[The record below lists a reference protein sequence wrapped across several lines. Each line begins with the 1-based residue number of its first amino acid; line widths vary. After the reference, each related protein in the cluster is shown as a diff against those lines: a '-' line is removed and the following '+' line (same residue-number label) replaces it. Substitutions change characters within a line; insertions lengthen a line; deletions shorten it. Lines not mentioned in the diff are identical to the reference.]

1 MFLFKKTKPVEV
13 GPKSK
18 LLAETAANA
27 LSVFNS
33 TISKLK
39 EVVESAKEAITSNQ
53 KEIDSLQAENS
64 ALEKVVNENTAMA
77 NKLLDLFNPQPSSPS
92 SDGGQ

>member
-1 MFLFKKTKPVEV
+1 MSLFKTTKPVS
-13 GPKSK
+13 KSK
-18 LLAETAANA
+18 ILAETAVTA

-77 NKLLDLFNPQPSSPS
+77 NKLLDLFNPQPTSPS

>member
-1 MFLFKKTKPVEV
+1 MSLFKTTKPV
-13 GPKSK
+13 PKSK
-18 LLAETAANA
+18 LLAETAATA
-27 LSVFNS
+27 LGVFNS

-39 EVVESAKEAITSNQ
+39 EVVESAKEAIMSNQ
-53 KEIDSLQAENS
+53 KEIDTLQAENS

-77 NKLLDLFNPQPSSPS
+77 NKLSDLFNPQPSSSS

>member
-1 MFLFKKTKPVEV
+1 MSLFKTTKPV
-13 GPKSK
+13 PKSK
-18 LLAETAANA
+18 LLAETAATA
-27 LSVFNS
+27 LGVFNS

-53 KEIDSLQAENS
+53 REIDALQAENS

>member
-1 MFLFKKTKPVEV
+1 MSLFKTTKPV
-13 GPKSK
+13 PKSK
-18 LLAETAANA
+18 LLAETAATA
-27 LSVFNS
+27 LGVFNS

-39 EVVESAKEAITSNQ
+39 EVVESAKEAIVSNQ
-53 KEIDSLQAENS
+53 REIDALQTENS

-77 NKLLDLFNPQPSSPS
+77 NKLSDLFNPQPTSPS

>member
-1 MFLFKKTKPVEV
+1 MSLFKTTKPV
-13 GPKSK
+13 PKSK
-18 LLAETAANA
+18 LLAETAATA
-27 LSVFNS
+27 LGVFNS

-53 KEIDSLQAENS
+53 REIDSLQAENS

-77 NKLLDLFNPQPSSPS
+77 NKLLDLFNPQPTSPS

>member
-1 MFLFKKTKPVEV
+1 MSLFKTTKPV
-13 GPKSK
+13 PKSK
-18 LLAETAANA
+18 LLAETAATA
-27 LSVFNS
+27 LGVFNS

-39 EVVESAKEAITSNQ
+39 EIVESAKEAITSNQ
-53 KEIDSLQAENS
+53 REIDSLQAENS

-77 NKLLDLFNPQPSSPS
+77 NKLSDLFNPQPSSSS

>member
-1 MFLFKKTKPVEV
+1 MSLFKTTKPV
-13 GPKSK
+13 PKSK
-18 LLAETAANA
+18 LLAETAATA
-27 LSVFNS
+27 LNVFNS

-39 EVVESAKEAITSNQ
+39 EIVESAKEAITSNQ
-53 KEIDSLQAENS
+53 REIDSLQAENS

-77 NKLLDLFNPQPSSPS
+77 NKLSDLFNPQPSSSS

>member
-1 MFLFKKTKPVEV
+1 MSLFKTTKPV
-13 GPKSK
+13 PKSK
-18 LLAETAANA
+18 ILAETAVTA

>member
-1 MFLFKKTKPVEV
+1 MSLFKTTKPV
-13 GPKSK
+13 PKSK
-18 LLAETAANA
+18 ILAETAVTA

-77 NKLLDLFNPQPSSPS
+77 NKLLDLFNPQPSSSS

>member
-1 MFLFKKTKPVEV
+1 MSLFKTTKPV
-13 GPKSK
+13 PKSK
-18 LLAETAANA
+18 LLAETAATA
-27 LSVFNS
+27 LGVFNS

-53 KEIDSLQAENS
+53 KEIDTLQAENS
-64 ALEKVVNENTAMA
+64 ALEKVVNENTSMA
-77 NKLLDLFNPQPSSPS
+77 NKLSDLFNPQPSSPS

>member
-1 MFLFKKTKPVEV
+1 MSLFKTTKPV
-13 GPKSK
+13 PKSK
-18 LLAETAANA
+18 LLAETAATA
-27 LSVFNS
+27 LGVFNS

-53 KEIDSLQAENS
+53 REIDALQAENS

-77 NKLLDLFNPQPSSPS
+77 NRLSDLFNPQPTSPS